1 MLRKGAA
8 RPITLA
14 VLKAGH
20 AETTA
25 HRTVPLG
32 GIHERAE
39 YPSPVLFQRRGKACI
54 LAAALF
60 LSGGAAFAQAPDE
73 AFPAVANVKQLM
85 LDLIHPS
92 SNDILLAIYR
102 GGPKDEK
109 DWAAVRRS
117 AVTLAE
123 SGNMLMMR
131 GRARD
136 RGDWMKDAKLLV
148 DAGNAAYKAAQAK
161 DAAALAAVAGSVD
174 LSCTTCHK
182 QYRPNVFP
190 KDGGSK

>member
-1 MLRKGAA
+1 MKPAWIGMF
-8 RPITLA
+8 LA
-14 VLKAGH
+14 GS
-20 AETTA
+20 
-25 HRTVPLG
+25 
-32 GIHERAE
+32 I
-39 YPSPVLFQRRGKACI
+39 I
-54 LAAALF
+54 
-60 LSGGAAFAQAPDE
+60 AFAQAPADP
-73 AFPAVANVKQLM
+73 FPPVASVKQLM

-109 DWAAVRRS
+109 EWAAVRRS

-123 SGNMLMMR
+123 SGNLLMKP

-136 RGDWMKDAKLLV
+136 QGDWMKDAKLLV
-148 DAGNAAYKAAQAK
+148 DAGNAAYKAAQTK
-161 DAAALAAVAGSVD
+161 DGNALAAIAGAVD
-174 LSCTTCHK
+174 ASCTACHR

>member
-1 MLRKGAA
+1 MMALRINMKRAWIGLISAIML
-8 RPITLA
+8 
-14 VLKAGH
+14 AGGVSV
-20 AETTA
+20 
-25 HRTVPLG
+25 RT
-32 GIHERAE
+32 I
-39 YPSPVLFQRRGKACI
+39 
-54 LAAALF
+54 AL
-60 LSGGAAFAQAPDE
+60 AQAPSE
-73 AFPAVANVKQLM
+73 SFPPVASVKQLM

-109 DWAAVRRS
+109 EWAAVRRS

-136 RGDWMKDAKLLV
+136 QEDWMKDAKLLV
-148 DAGNAAYKAAQAK
+148 EVGNSAYKAAQAK
-161 DAAALAAVAGSVD
+161 DGNALAGLAGAIDV
-174 LSCTTCHK
+174 SCTTCHK

>member
-1 MLRKGAA
+1 MRLISAGALL
-8 RPITLA
+8 LA
-14 VLKAGH
+14 
-20 AETTA
+20 
-25 HRTVPLG
+25 
-32 GIHERAE
+32 GI
-39 YPSPVLFQRRGKACI
+39 
-54 LAAALF
+54 
-60 LSGGAAFAQAPDE
+60 AFAQTPSE
-73 AFPAVANVKQLM
+73 PFPPAATVKQLM

-109 DWAAVRRS
+109 EWAVVRRS

-123 SGNMLMMR
+123 SGNMLMLR

-136 RGDWMKDAKLLV
+136 QSDWMKDAKLLV

-161 DAAALAAVAGSVD
+161 DGNALASLAPAVDA
-174 LSCTTCHK
+174 SCTTCHK

-190 KDGGSK
+190 SARTTSSQGENDGGSK

>member
-1 MLRKGAA
+1 MKRVWIGTISAIALAGGFSIRT
-8 RPITLA
+8 IT
-14 VLKAGH
+14 
-20 AETTA
+20 
-25 HRTVPLG
+25 
-32 GIHERAE
+32 
-39 YPSPVLFQRRGKACI
+39 
-54 LAAALF
+54 
-60 LSGGAAFAQAPDE
+60 FAQSPSQS
-73 AFPAVANVKQLM
+73 FPPVASVKQLM

-102 GGPKDEK
+102 GGPKDDK

-136 RGDWMKDAKLLV
+136 QGDWMKDAKLLV

-161 DAAALAAVAGSVD
+161 DGSALAALAGAVDA
-174 LSCTTCHK
+174 SCTTCHR

-190 KDGGSK
+190 APGGSK